1 MKLPLLLVTYLPA
14 KLQHKYIKHRW
25 SLKSNAIILSAFE
38 DATGWIDISL
48 GRFCDDT
55 TIKIANDCIM
65 RLELYI
71 LPEMR
76 KRGLI

>member
-1 MKLPLLLVTYLPA
+1 MRIPLLLVTYLP
-14 KLQHKYIKHRW
+14 KSLQHKYIKYRW
-25 SLKSNAIILSAFE
+25 SLKSDTRILLAFE
-38 DATGWIDISL
+38 DATGWVDLSL
-48 GRFCDDT
+48 GKFTDYT
-55 TIKIANDCIM
+55 IIKIANDCIM